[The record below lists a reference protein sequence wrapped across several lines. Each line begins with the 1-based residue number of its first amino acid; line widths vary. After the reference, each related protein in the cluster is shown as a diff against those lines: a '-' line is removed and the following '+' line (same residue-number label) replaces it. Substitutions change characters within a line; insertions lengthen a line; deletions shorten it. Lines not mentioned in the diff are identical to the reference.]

1 MTGDQDLIRT
11 ALCNFQRT
19 ASVCHDKWI
28 IDTVVC
34 EIILQLFPYVPV
46 SKSTLNRS
54 TTKRGFRMICDDSV
68 VNEYNIYKRKYS
80 KKWYYYFSSTNCIPP
95 AATRGWSAL
104 PSVISL
110 LPSSILLPR
119 IRSNTSHTSEI
130 QSSLG
135 KTRANP
141 ANQVINPTT
150 PNNKRN
156 NNDMTPAHTHPAL
169 AVISPDD
176 VVNESV
182 FQSPEAFSMFLG
194 VKKQMRISIL
204 M

>member
-95 AATRGWSAL
+95 AATRGWSVL

-194 VKKQMRISIL
+194 VKKNK
-204 M
+204 